1 MNVLKRQL
9 WLTEP
14 FLAAAK
20 GNYYINEIALR
31 LSQKILKMAESKNP
45 PLGSF
50 QLNPL
55 SIATRPDTKVNQE
68 LPLNKVCATD
78 TSGDVE
84 SMGTACGNAQHK
96 EMLNAEENILSGSL
110 TASDIEDAHNMT
122 HVQNTDSMIM
132 SKMVISGPP
141 SKAKRQ
147 KVLPESLLQK
157 VTEMVRQ
164 QTSCPASTESQ
175 DVNSQRDKL
184 LSSVDSEFS
193 HMCSVK
199 RDISDPASLTKGC
212 SETVSD
218 FVLGEKVVTQEPPV
232 AQHISQSMDTHIHPS
247 SNTDTLAI
255 TVEKVVETGENND
268 NAILKCEA
276 LHSNSSSCDMETETL
291 TSRASEV
298 NKYIRPSPDKDE
310 TETHDI
316 LFQEAGKFVFKNEDS
331 RNEMGFV
338 DNELDPFVNLLANE
352 EDADSEKTPVEKDD
366 VFDISV
372 LFTGMFI

>member
-1 MNVLKRQL
+1 MNVLKLQF

-14 FLAAAK
+14 FLATAK
-20 GNYYINEIALR
+20 GNYYINESVSR
-31 LSQKILKMAESKNP
+31 LSQKLLKMAESKNP

-50 QLNPL
+50 QINPL
-55 SIATRPDTKVNQE
+55 SITTRPDTKASKK
-68 LPLNKVCATD
+68 LCATD

-84 SMGTACGNAQHK
+84 SVGTACGNAQHK
-96 EMLNAEENILSGSL
+96 ETLNAEEN
-110 TASDIEDAHNMT
+110 IEDAHNMT
-122 HVQNTDSMIM
+122 HVQNTDSMVM
-132 SKMVISGPP
+132 KKMVISGPP

-175 DVNSQRDKL
+175 GVDSQRDTV

-199 RDISDPASLTKGC
+199 RDISDPVSLTKGY

-218 FVLGEKVVTQEPPV
+218 CVLGEKVTIQEPLV
-232 AQHISQSMDTHIHPS
+232 AQHISQSIDTYIHPS
-247 SNTDTLAI
+247 SNTATLAK
-255 TVEKVVETGENND
+255 TAEKVVETRGKND
-268 NAILKCEA
+268 NAILKCA
-276 LHSNSSSCDMETETL
+276 AFHSNSSNRDMETEQL
-291 TSRASEV
+291 TSGASEV

-316 LFQEAGKFVFKNEDS
+316 LFQEAGKSVFKNEDR
-331 RNEMGFV
+331 RNEMGLV
-338 DNELDPFVNLLANE
+338 GNELDPFVNLFANE

>member
-1 MNVLKRQL
+1 MNMLKLQF

-14 FLAAAK
+14 FLATAK
-20 GNYYINEIALR
+20 GNYSINESVSR
-31 LSQKILKMAESKNP
+31 LSQKLLKMAESKNP

-55 SIATRPDTKVNQE
+55 SIATTPDTNASKK
-68 LPLNKVCATD
+68 LCATD

-84 SMGTACGNAQHK
+84 SVGTSCGNAQYK
-96 EMLNAEENILSGSL
+96 ETLNAEENILSGSL

-122 HVQNTDSMIM
+122 HVQNTDSMMM

-141 SKAKRQ
+141 NKAKRQ

-164 QTSCPASTESQ
+164 QTSCPASTEP
-175 DVNSQRDKL
+175 DVNSQRDTV

-199 RDISDPASLTKGC
+199 RDISDPIILTKGC
-212 SETVSD
+212 SENVTD
-218 FVLGEKVVTQEPPV
+218 CVLGERVATNEPPV
-232 AQHISQSMDTHIHPS
+232 AQHISQSIDKHIHPS
-247 SNTDTLAI
+247 SNTDTLAK
-255 TVEKVVETGENND
+255 TVKKVVESGGNND

-276 LHSNSSSCDMETETL
+276 FYSNSSSCGMETEHL
-291 TSRASEV
+291 TSGASEV

-316 LFQEAGKFVFKNEDS
+316 LFLEAGKSVFKNEDS
-331 RNEMGFV
+331 RNEMGLV
-338 DNELDPFVNLLANE
+338 DNELDPFVNLFANE

>member
-1 MNVLKRQL
+1 MNLLKLQF

-14 FLAAAK
+14 FLATAK
-20 GNYYINEIALR
+20 GNYYINESVLR
-31 LSQKILKMAESKNP
+31 LSQKLLKMSESKNP

-78 TSGDVE
+78 KSGDVE
-84 SMGTACGNAQHK
+84 SVGTACGNAQHK
-96 EMLNAEENILSGSL
+96 ETLNAEENILSGSL
-110 TASDIEDAHNMT
+110 TASDIEDGLNMT
-122 HVQNTDSMIM
+122 HVQNTDSMVM
-132 SKMVISGPP
+132 SKMIISGPP

-164 QTSCPASTESQ
+164 QTSCPASSESE
-175 DVNSQRDKL
+175 DVNSQCDTVS
-184 LSSVDSEFS
+184 SSVDSEFS
-193 HMCSVK
+193 HMCSVT
-199 RDISDPASLTKGC
+199 RDISDPVSLTKGC
-212 SETVSD
+212 SEIVLD
-218 FVLGEKVVTQEPPV
+218 CVLGEKVETQEPPV
-232 AQHISQSMDTHIHPS
+232 AQHISQSIDTQIHPS
-247 SNTDTLAI
+247 SNTGTLAK
-255 TVEKVVETGENND
+255 TAKKVVETGGNND

-276 LHSNSSSCDMETETL
+276 FHSNSSSCDMETENL
-291 TSRASEV
+291 TSGASEV

-316 LFQEAGKFVFKNEDS
+316 LFQEAAKSVFKNEDS
-331 RNEMGFV
+331 RNELGLV
-338 DNELDPFVNLLANE
+338 DNELDPFVNLFANE
-352 EDADSEKTPVEKDD
+352 EGGDGEKTPVEKDD

-372 LFTGMFI
+372 LFTGMLI

>member
-1 MNVLKRQL
+1 MNVLKLQF

-14 FLAAAK
+14 FLATAK
-20 GNYYINEIALR
+20 GNYYIHESVLR
-31 LSQKILKMAESKNP
+31 LSQKLLKMTESKNP

-50 QLNPL
+50 QLHPL
-55 SIATRPDTKVNQE
+55 SIATRPEAKVNQA
-68 LPLNKVCATD
+68 LPIKKLCATD
-78 TSGDVE
+78 TPGDVE
-84 SMGTACGNAQHK
+84 SVGTARGNAQHK
-96 EMLNAEENILSGSL
+96 ETLNAEENILSGSL
-110 TASDIEDAHNMT
+110 TASDVEDAHNMT
-122 HVQNTDSMIM
+122 HVQNTDSMVM

-164 QTSCPASTESQ
+164 QTSCPASTEP
-175 DVNSQRDKL
+175 DVNSQRDTV

-218 FVLGEKVVTQEPPV
+218 CVLGEKVATPEPQV
-232 AQHISQSMDTHIHPS
+232 AQHISQSIDTHIHPS
-247 SNTDTLAI
+247 SNTDTLAK
-255 TVEKVVETGENND
+255 TAEKVVETGENND

-276 LHSNSSSCDMETETL
+276 LHNNSSSCDMETENL
-291 TSRASEV
+291 TSGTSEV
-298 NKYIRPSPDKDE
+298 NKNIRPSPDKDE
-310 TETHDI
+310 TETHDM
-316 LFQEAGKFVFKNEDS
+316 LFQEAGKSVFKNEDS

-338 DNELDPFVNLLANE
+338 DNELEPFVNLLANE
-352 EDADSEKTPVEKDD
+352 EDADSEKTPVKKDD

-372 LFTGMFI
+372 LFTGMFV